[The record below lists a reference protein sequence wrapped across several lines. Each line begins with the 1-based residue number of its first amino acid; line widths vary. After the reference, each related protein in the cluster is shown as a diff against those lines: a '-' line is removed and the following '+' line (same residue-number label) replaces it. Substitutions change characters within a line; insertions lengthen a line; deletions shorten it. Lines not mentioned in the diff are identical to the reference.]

1 MNFSLESPAFKHNA
15 LIPLEYTC
23 EGDNHPPPLIWH
35 NPPPHTQSFVLIM
48 DDPDAPMGVWVHWVL
63 LNLPADYRQLRTGAT
78 LPASVITGKNS
89 WGKSSYG
96 GPCPPSGT
104 HRYFFKL
111 YALDTLLS
119 LDKTATKQI
128 VEKAMQQ
135 HILEHCELIGKY
147 TKS

>member
-1 MNFSLESPAFKHNA
+1 MSFSLESPAFEHNA

-23 EGDNHPPPLIWH
+23 EGDDKPPPLIWH

-63 LNLPADYRQLRTGAT
+63 LNLPADCRQISTGST
-78 LPASVITGKNS
+78 LPAQVITGKNS

-111 YALDTLLS
+111 YAIDTLLS
-119 LDKTATKQI
+119 LDKTATKQV